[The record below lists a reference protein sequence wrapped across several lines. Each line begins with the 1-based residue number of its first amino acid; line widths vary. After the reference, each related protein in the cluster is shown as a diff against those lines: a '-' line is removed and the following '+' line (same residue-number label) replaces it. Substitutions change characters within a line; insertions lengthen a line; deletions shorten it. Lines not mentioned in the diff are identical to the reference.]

1 MNHNTEHSAAAERS
15 ENTRMKMNMQRGIEA
30 WFDVDDITI
39 HVWASTWSG
48 REVVTVYQGQQKR
61 VVSDKRSWRFST
73 PHEFEHDG
81 QHYRVLLLV
90 GFGKATIELSR
101 NRVLIDS
108 DEINKSGIRIDPAT
122 GRLDWKYALKELG
135 LPLLAGLAVGASF
148 GYLAGV
154 VFK

>member
-1 MNHNTEHSAAAERS
+1 MNHNTEHTAAAERS
-15 ENTRMKMNMQRGIEA
+15 ANTRMKMTMQRGIEA

-48 REVVTVYQGQQKR
+48 REVVTVCQGQQKR

>member
-1 MNHNTEHSAAAERS
+1 MNHNTEHNGSTNRS
-15 ENTRMKMNMQRGIEA
+15 ENNRMKISLSRGTET

-48 REVVTVYQGQQKR
+48 REIVTVCQGQQKR
-61 VVSDKRSWRFST
+61 VVADKRSWRLTT

-81 QHYRVLLLV
+81 QHYRVVLLV
-90 GFGKATIELSR
+90 GFGKAAVELSR
-101 NRVLIDS
+101 NGVLIDS

-122 GRLDWKYALKELG
+122 GKLDWKYALKELA
-135 LPLLAGLAVGASF
+135 LPLLAGLAVGAGF

-154 VFK
+154 VL

>member
-15 ENTRMKMNMQRGIEA
+15 ENTRMKMTMQRGIEA

-48 REVVTVYQGQQKR
+48 REVVTVCQGQQKR